1 MMARQKTI
9 TSIDTAIIK
18 TEEELRKVQAKYD
31 RLASELQKLQKQ
43 RRDQEAKMILNA
55 YENSGKSLNEVMIFL
70 GA

>member
-1 MMARQKTI
+1 MARQRTI

-31 RLASELQKLQKQ
+31 KLAMELQKLQKQ
-43 RRDQEAKMILNA
+43 RRDQEAKVILNA
-55 YENSGKSLNEVMIFL
+55 YENSGKSLNEIMIFL

>member
-1 MMARQKTI
+1 MARQRRI

-31 RLASELQKLQKQ
+31 KLAMELQELQKQ
-43 RRDQEAKMILNA
+43 RCDQEAKVILNA
-55 YENSGKSLNEVMIFL
+55 YENSGKSLNEIMIFL